1 MLAVDKPA
9 LLRED
14 ALKKPK
20 QTRHEG
26 RKTNDRIGLV
36 LAFFLCELGKVQQ
49 MLGRQWKSSGAGVPR
64 KRIDQEYQDYFDS
77 HIIQSCRIMIQS
89 TFSIRFH

>member
-20 QTRHEG
+20 YTRHEG
-26 RKTNDRIGLV
+26 SKTDDRICLV

-49 MLGRQWKSSGAGVPR
+49 IRGRQWKSSGVPR